1 MVEIIPKPV
10 KEADKWQKILIY
22 LLIFLIIV
30 LIGTYFLLNNLEERS
45 KVYVDELEKRL
56 EQGRTAER
64 ITLEEEN
71 LNYKKKIEAI
81 APFLEGHVLSSK
93 FFDFLEK
100 RVFPRVFFSKV
111 NLNIQEEKV
120 ILSGQTDSFST
131 LQQQISTLNSEP
143 IIEDLM
149 LTDATLNKEGGI
161 DFSLNIFLNKEI
173 FKY

>member
-1 MVEIIPKPV
+1 MVEIIPKPA
-10 KEADKWQKILIY
+10 KETDRLQKILIY

-30 LIGTYFLLNNLEERS
+30 LIGTYFLLYNLEKES

-81 APFLEGHVLSSK
+81 TPFLEVHVLSSK
-93 FFDFLEK
+93 FFEFLEK
-100 RVFPRVFFSKV
+100 KVHPRVFFSKI
-111 NLNIQEEKV
+111 NLSIQEEKA

-131 LQQQISTLNSEP
+131 LQQQLSILNEES
-143 IIEDLM
+143 IIENLA
-149 LTDATLNKEGGI
+149 LTSTTLNKEGGI
-161 DFSLNIFLNKEI
+161 DFNLDIFLNKEI
-173 FKY
+173 FEY

>member
-1 MVEIIPKPV
+1 MVEIIPKPI

-22 LLIFLIIV
+22 LLIFVTIV

-45 KVYVDELEKRL
+45 KLYVDELEKRL

-71 LNYKKKIEAI
+71 LNYKKKIETI
-81 APFLEGHVLSSK
+81 APFLEGHVLTLK
-93 FFDFLEK
+93 FFELLEEK
-100 RVFPRVFFSKV
+100 ALPRVFFSKV
-111 NLNIQEEKV
+111 NLNIQGEKA

-131 LQQQISTLNSEP
+131 LQQQLSALNNEP
-143 IIEDLM
+143 MINNLL
-149 LTDATLNKEGGI
+149 LTNATLNKEGGI
-161 DFSLNIFLNKEI
+161 DFGLDIFVNKEI